1 MADQLDDITDGIP
14 DDVEANIDRSVGGTG
29 KPKARK
35 RIKPTYQVIG
45 SSKIPVSLAQGKL
58 WKSRLG
64 QANTATSNA
73 AESWQQ
79 AISYYNNDQLQH
91 RIDRDNASGNLQGNQ
106 RLNNNITETENV
118 VFANTTTMVPAL
130 YARNPKAE
138 FTTQNEANKPLATLL
153 ERLVNVIGARKVTP
167 GINLKPKAKRCVVTS
182 LLTNRSWVE
191 LNWVQKADSS
201 EQALED
207 LGALATELQ
216 KAKTPQAIQEIEGK
230 IYQLEQAVDIL
241 QPSGPTLKVRS
252 PFDVAVDPNS
262 KELDASDANWIMVR
276 DYIPTSFILA
286 KYATKKGDEYKSI
299 YKPTHVMKAKIAED
313 TDPTRDDSDSFSLY
327 DDEGKAS
334 SFGFDDDETF
344 ERSKMTEVRF
354 VYDKVTRRVLMYN
367 TKDWTWPIW
376 VWDDPL
382 QLDTFFP
389 LFPLF
394 FLDGPSGPLTKGEV
408 SYYLDQQDAINE
420 IVDEER
426 RARRW
431 ARRNIFFNK
440 NLVDQSDV
448 EMVLNGDDGTAR
460 GINIPADMKLMDVI
474 GSIPPPSIQYKEL
487 FNKDSKYQ
495 AIDRISSVGSVLRGE
510 QFKTNTNSTTAGVT
524 TEAQSMR
531 VDEKS
536 DQIEDWIGQIYWG
549 VAQLCLQFS
558 DVETV
563 VSMVGEEAREVWQNM
578 SPQEI
583 RQNFS
588 VTVVGGSTKKPTS
601 AAKKAEALELGQV
614 LGQFANATPMAVIV
628 MLQVMQE
635 AFDEVVI
642 KEEDWT
648 KIIESVQQQQA
659 GPPQGAQPQ
668 QAGEAPQTT
677 PDQQGGG
684 GGIPPEQLEQI
695 LAQMP
700 PQAKE
705 LVAQAIQSG
714 TPPEVAIEAAMQ
726 QLQQGAQA
734 QQPQQPQQPQP
745 MPLQ

>member
-14 DDVEANIDRSVGGTG
+14 DDVVANVDRSIGGTG
-29 KPKARK
+29 KKPRK
-35 RIKPTYQVIG
+35 KKTQPSYQVIG

-58 WKSRLG
+58 WKARLA
-64 QANTATSNA
+64 QAKTATTNS
-73 AESWQQ
+73 AEAWEE
-79 AISYYNNDQLQH
+79 AIRYYDNDQGKH
-91 RIDRDNASGNLQGNQ
+91 RTGQDNASGNTIGNQ

-138 FTTQNEANKPLATLL
+138 FTTQNEANKPLATVL
-153 ERLVNVIGARKVTP
+153 ERLVNVIGGRKVSP
-167 GINLKPKAKRCVVTS
+167 GINLKPKAKRCVITS

-191 LNWVQKADSS
+191 LNWVQKSDSS
-201 EQALED
+201 EQALSD
-207 LGALATELQ
+207 LEGLATELQ
-216 KAKTPQAIQEIEGK
+216 KAKTPQEIQEVEGK
-230 IYQLEQAVDIL
+230 IHQLEQSVDIL

-286 KYATKKGDEYKSI
+286 KYATKGKGDEHKSI
-299 YKPTHVMKAKIAED
+299 YKPSHVMKAKISED
-313 TDPTRDDSDSFSLY
+313 GDAAHDDDNFSVY
-327 DDEGKAS
+327 DEDKKMS
-334 SFGFDDDETF
+334 NFGFDDETTF

-367 TKDWTWPIW
+367 AKDWTWPIW

-426 RARRW
+426 RSRRW
-431 ARRNIFFNK
+431 ARRNVFYNSNI
-440 NLVDQSDV
+440 VDQTDV
-448 EMVLNGDDGTAR
+448 DAVLKGDDGTAR
-460 GINIPADMKLMDVI
+460 GLNIPIDTKLTDVI
-474 GSIPPPSIQYKEL
+474 GTIPPPSIQFREL
-487 FNKDSKYQ
+487 FDKESKYQ

-510 QFKTNTNSTTAGVT
+510 QFKTNTNKTTAGVT

-536 DQIEDWIGQIYWG
+536 DQIEDFVGQIYWG
-549 VAQLCLQFS
+549 VAQLCLQFL

-563 VSMVGEEAREVWQNM
+563 VNMVGEEAREVWQNM

-583 RQNFS
+583 RSSFA

-601 AAKKAEALELGQV
+601 AAKKEEALELGQV
-614 LGQFANATPMAVIV
+614 LGQFANTTPMAVII

-642 KEEDWT
+642 KEEDWQS
-648 KIIESVQQQQA
+648 IIDSVQQQQA
-659 GPPQGAQPQ
+659 GPPAQGQPNGAQSP
-668 QAGEAPQTT
+668 EAAQE
-677 PDQQGGG
+677 GGG
-684 GGIPPEQLEQI
+684 GQIPPEQLEEI

-700 PQAKE
+700 EQAKE
-705 LVAQAIQSG
+705 LVVQAIQSG

-734 QQPQQPQQPQP
+734 QGGQPPQP
-745 MPLQ
+745 VQ

>member
-1 MADQLDDITDGIP
+1 
-14 DDVEANIDRSVGGTG
+14 
-29 KPKARK
+29 
-35 RIKPTYQVIG
+35 
-45 SSKIPVSLAQGKL
+45 
-58 WKSRLG
+58 
-64 QANTATSNA
+64 
-73 AESWQQ
+73 
-79 AISYYNNDQLQH
+79 
-91 RIDRDNASGNLQGNQ
+91 
-106 RLNNNITETENV
+106 
-118 VFANTTTMVPAL
+118 
-130 YARNPKAE
+130 
-138 FTTQNEANKPLATLL
+138 
-153 ERLVNVIGARKVTP
+153 
-167 GINLKPKAKRCVVTS
+167 
-182 LLTNRSWVE
+182 
-191 LNWVQKADSS
+191 
-201 EQALED
+201 
-207 LGALATELQ
+207 
-216 KAKTPQAIQEIEGK
+216 
-230 IYQLEQAVDIL
+230 
-241 QPSGPTLKVRS
+241 
-252 PFDVAVDPNS
+252 
-262 KELDASDANWIMVR
+262 
-276 DYIPTSFILA
+276 
-286 KYATKKGDEYKSI
+286 
-299 YKPTHVMKAKIAED
+299 
-313 TDPTRDDSDSFSLY
+313 
-327 DDEGKAS
+327 
-334 SFGFDDDETF
+334 
-344 ERSKMTEVRF
+344 
-354 VYDKVTRRVLMYN
+354 
-367 TKDWTWPIW
+367 
-376 VWDDPL
+376 
-382 QLDTFFP
+382 
-389 LFPLF
+389 
-394 FLDGPSGPLTKGEV
+394 
-408 SYYLDQQDAINE
+408 
-420 IVDEER
+420 
-426 RARRW
+426 
-431 ARRNIFFNK
+431 
-440 NLVDQSDV
+440 
-448 EMVLNGDDGTAR
+448 MVLNGDDGTAR

-474 GSIPPPSIQYKEL
+474 GSIPPPSVQYKEL

>member
-1 MADQLDDITDGIP
+1 MADQLDDVTDGVS

-29 KPKARK
+29 KPNKSRRK
-35 RIKPTYQVIG
+35 TKPSYQVIG

-58 WKSRLG
+58 WKARLG
-64 QANTATSNA
+64 QANTAVKDAS
-73 AESWQQ
+73 ESWEE
-79 AISYYNNDQLQH
+79 AIKYYNNDQLNH
-91 RIDRDNASGNLQGNQ
+91 RNSGGKNGSGNTSGNQ

-130 YARNPKAE
+130 YARNPKSE
-138 FTTQNEANKPLATLL
+138 FTTQNEANKPLATVL
-153 ERLVNVIGARKVTP
+153 ERLVNVIGGRRVTP

-191 LNWVQKADSS
+191 INWIQKADSS
-201 EQALED
+201 EQALAD
-207 LGALATELQ
+207 LEGLATELQ
-216 KAKTPQAIQEIEGK
+216 KAKTPQQIQEIEGK
-230 IYQLEQAVDIL
+230 IYQLEQSVDIL

-276 DYIPTSFILA
+276 DFIPTSFILA

-299 YKPTHVMKAKIAED
+299 YKPTHVMKAKIG
-313 TDPTRDDSDSFSLY
+313 TDLDPEKDDSDAFSVY
-327 DDEGKAS
+327 DADSKAS
-334 SFGFDDDETF
+334 SFGFEDDESY

-354 VYDKVTRRVLMYN
+354 VFDKVTRRVLMYN

-389 LFPLF
+389 LYPLF

-431 ARRNIFFNK
+431 ARRNIFFNL
-440 NLVDQSDV
+440 NTVSQADA
-448 EMVLNGDDGTAR
+448 EAVLNGDDGTAR
-460 GINIPADMKLMDVI
+460 GLNLPMDMKLSDVI
-474 GSIPPPSIQYKEL
+474 GSIPPPSVQYREL
-487 FNKDSKYQ
+487 FNKQGKYE

-510 QFKTNTNSTTAGVT
+510 QFKTNTNKTTAGVT

-549 VAQLCLQFS
+549 LAQLCLQFL

-563 VSMVGEEAREVWQNM
+563 VNMIGEEAREVWQNM

-588 VTVVGGSTKKPTS
+588 VTVIGGSTKKPTS
-601 AAKKAEALELGQV
+601 AAKKEEALELGQV
-614 LGQFANATPMAVIV
+614 LGQFANATPMAVII

-642 KEEDWT
+642 KEEDWA

-659 GPPQGAQPQ
+659 GPQ
-668 QAGEAPQTT
+668 QAGP
-677 PDQQGGG
+677 QQGPPQEGNPNADQG
-684 GGIPPEQLEQI
+684 QRIPPEQLDQI

-700 PQAKE
+700 PQAKD
-705 LVAQAIQSG
+705 LVAQAIQQG

-734 QQPQQPQQPQP
+734 QQQ
-745 MPLQ
+745 PLQ

>member
-1 MADQLDDITDGIP
+1 MADQLDDVTDGVS

-29 KPKARK
+29 KPNKSRRK
-35 RIKPTYQVIG
+35 TKPSYQVIG

-58 WKSRLG
+58 WKARLG
-64 QANTATSNA
+64 QANTAVKDAS
-73 AESWQQ
+73 ESWEE
-79 AISYYNNDQLQH
+79 AIKYYNNDQLNH
-91 RIDRDNASGNLQGNQ
+91 RNSGGKNGSGNTTGNQ

-130 YARNPKAE
+130 YARNPKSE
-138 FTTQNEANKPLATLL
+138 FTTQNEANKPLATVL
-153 ERLVNVIGARKVTP
+153 ERLVNVIGGRRVTP

-191 LNWVQKADSS
+191 INWVQKADSS
-201 EQALED
+201 EQALAD
-207 LGALATELQ
+207 LEGLATELQ
-216 KAKTPQAIQEIEGK
+216 KAKTPQQIQEIEGK
-230 IYQLEQAVDIL
+230 IYQLEQSVDIL

-276 DYIPTSFILA
+276 DFIPTSFILA

-299 YKPTHVMKAKIAED
+299 YKPTHVMKAKIG
-313 TDPTRDDSDSFSLY
+313 TDLDPEKDDSDAFSVY
-327 DDEGKAS
+327 DADSKAS
-334 SFGFDDDETF
+334 SFGFEDDESY

-354 VYDKVTRRVLMYN
+354 VFDKVTRRVLMYN

-389 LFPLF
+389 LYPLF

-431 ARRNIFFNK
+431 ARRNIFFNL
-440 NLVDQSDV
+440 NTVSQADA
-448 EMVLNGDDGTAR
+448 EAVLNGDDGTAR
-460 GINIPADMKLMDVI
+460 GLNLPMDMKLSDVI
-474 GSIPPPSIQYKEL
+474 GSIPPPSVQYREL
-487 FNKDSKYQ
+487 FNKQGKYE

-510 QFKTNTNSTTAGVT
+510 QFKTNTNKTTAGVT

-549 VAQLCLQFS
+549 LAQLCLQFL

-563 VSMVGEEAREVWQNM
+563 VNMIGEEAREVWQNM

-588 VTVVGGSTKKPTS
+588 VTVIGGSTKKPTS
-601 AAKKAEALELGQV
+601 AAKKEEALELGQV
-614 LGQFANATPMAVIV
+614 LGQFANATPMAVII

-642 KEEDWT
+642 KEEDWA

-659 GPPQGAQPQ
+659 GPQ
-668 QAGEAPQTT
+668 QAGP
-677 PDQQGGG
+677 QQGPPQEGNPNADQG
-684 GGIPPEQLEQI
+684 QRIPPEQLDQI

-700 PQAKE
+700 PQAKD
-705 LVAQAIQSG
+705 LVAQAIQQG

-734 QQPQQPQQPQP
+734 QQQ
-745 MPLQ
+745 PLQ